1 MIGSVAQRR
10 EAKVASIVAAA
21 WELAR
26 THGIGGLSL
35 HALARE
41 VGVRQP
47 SLYAYFDSKLALYDA
62 MFADGNRQ
70 LIDRVDALRLPSE
83 PRKAMKAYMH
93 TFIDFATEDQARQA
107 LLFQRIIPGFEPSEE
122 SYAVAQEFMAR
133 SVAVMNAAGIV
144 DQDDI
149 DCFIA
154 IIGGLVE
161 RQQANDPGGTR
172 WIRHVDQM
180 IDMFLDDI
188 KRRRRRQ

>member
-1 MIGSVAQRR
+1 
-10 EAKVASIVAAA
+10 
-21 WELAR
+21 
-26 THGIGGLSL
+26 
-35 HALARE
+35 
-41 VGVRQP
+41 
-47 SLYAYFDSKLALYDA
+47 
-62 MFADGNRQ
+62 
-70 LIDRVDALRLPSE
+70 
-83 PRKAMKAYMH
+83 
-93 TFIDFATEDQARQA
+93 
-107 LLFQRIIPGFEPSEE
+107 
-122 SYAVAQEFMAR
+122 MAR

-144 DQDDI
+144 DEDDI